1 MAATS
6 SLNLQLNMCLSWT
19 LPILGATCLWRRSI
33 YADAGKSDDSA
44 QIRKLMRDRG
54 IKKKRVFYMGDLSCD
69 QMLSATLFL
78 WVAQFYPREHFF
90 PQ

>member
-33 YADAGKSDDSA
+33 YADAGESDDSA
-44 QIRKLMRDRG
+44 QIRKLMRDRPTEG
-54 IKKKRVFYMGDLSCD
+54 YKITPGYSWMEVDNKVHVFKADDVSHI
-69 QMLSATLFL
+69 
-78 WVAQFYPREHFF
+78 PR
-90 PQ
+90 